1 MRVPELSTF
10 MGTVGGLILF
20 QSLSPYYTIESRA
33 KNKDGGPVRG
43 VKVIVKI
50 DPQEKAGY
58 KIIQWV
64 DVIL

>member
-1 MRVPELSTF
+1 
-10 MGTVGGLILF
+10 MGTTGGFILF
-20 QSLSPYYTIESRA
+20 QSLSPYYAIESRA
-33 KNKDGGPVRG
+33 KNKDGGSVRG

-50 DPQEKAGY
+50 DSREKAGY